1 MMRVA
6 VLTMALLLALGLS
19 ACRDQGAAAPQKQPG
34 PSLFV
39 GVYDMPCPQVQTQVG
54 EKLKADP
61 GLGLG
66 GQKRDKDSVSY
77 EIPQRQDGD
86 LRWSAW
92 VTVQCT
98 GPLAGKLSS
107 LVKAQRLVQGVWQPE
122 NDTTEIER
130 KILDKITPQP

>member
-1 MMRVA
+1 MRAALMV
-6 VLTMALLLALGLS
+6 MALLLALGIS
-19 ACRDQGAAAPQKQPG
+19 ACRDQGAAAPQDKTG

-39 GVYDMPCPQVQTQVG
+39 GVYDMPCVQVQQQVG

-66 GQKRDKDSVSY
+66 GQNRDKDSVSY

-98 GPLAGKLSS
+98 DKLSS
-107 LVKAQRLVQGVWQPE
+107 KLSALVKAQRLFKGVWQPVKGTQE
-122 NDTTEIER
+122 LER
-130 KILDKITPQP
+130 KILDKITPNP